1 MQLKRL
7 EAYGFKSF
15 ADKVDIEFDKGITAI
30 VGPNGSGKS
39 NITDAIKWVLGEQ
52 NVRNL
57 RGIKAEDII
66 FTGSASRK
74 PMGVAEVSLF
84 FDNDGTLPVDFQEV
98 VITRRLFRNGDS
110 EFYINKSRC
119 RLKDISNLFA
129 DTGLGHDGMG
139 IISQNRIDEVL
150 NARPEERRLFFEEA
164 AGITKYRN
172 RKRESLRKL
181 DDTDANLTRVSDIIG
196 EIENQMEP
204 LRLSAEKTEKYNALQ
219 GEYKQLQL
227 TGLYHRYL
235 KLKESISAQQLRLSE
250 SRDQEL
256 AADTSLKL
264 IQSRKEQLDSR
275 LLELER
281 QLTSL
286 ATERSSV
293 HDSVQESQK
302 EIRVLE
308 ERNTNSIYNIRRLAE
323 QRKSWEEDKAEAISE
338 IERLEKEKQAKQQEQ
353 QLAAEE
359 IEKLRAEAKKL
370 SASLEEAKARI
381 ASVEEQHK
389 LEGQEL
395 ITCRSKLQVMVHD
408 LEADSENRENRR
420 QRIDELTV
428 RASKLKVQQQELAD
442 EAEAENAEAE
452 KLAEEIKDN
461 QKIVRELKEQ
471 RWTFQR
477 KQDRL
482 NGEIQADKSRK
493 QVMEN
498 LQHSYEG
505 FGKAAKAVLT
515 AEADWRSGVSG
526 AVAELLEVPKQYVTA
541 IEVALGGA
549 LQNIVTE
556 DAETAKAAI
565 GYLKAARAGR
575 ATFLPLDNIAVRPNN
590 EKVEPDS
597 VGLIG
602 WADSI
607 VSIEPRYM
615 KIAQFLLG
623 RTLLVDNLDNGLAIA
638 RRHNQRLRIVTLQG
652 ELISPGG
659 ALAGGSHQSRE
670 SGFLNRNEEIRE
682 LSKRID
688 ESEKR
693 LAGLKAEYEQIGQ
706 KLAQLTLDYNTMYDK
721 QHKLELRKAQRELLA
736 DSTSDEL
743 TRLNKELEQL
753 VLMADEAESTFAE
766 LHNASVRMR
775 KYISELENKQQATEA
790 RLSEQK
796 ASYDELE
803 LDADDLSEHT
813 RELEIKETNLRNE
826 ALGAHNQILLHKQ
839 SLTRYDS
846 NIAENLRNEEELK
859 AKMGDSKEII
869 SAIQERITS
878 LQADYEAAD
887 KRHRE
892 TYDLRMQCLA
902 DSKQNDDDARE
913 ASRRLSE
920 IQHGIHQQEL
930 AISKVEYDIVQ
941 AEEDMLSQYGMV
953 PERIAEAVPDIP
965 EAELKQG
972 MSRIER
978 ELNSIGQVN
987 PNAPQEYADLKARH
1001 GFMAKQ
1007 ADDLVAAKDNILE
1020 ILREMDITMTK
1031 QFKEAFVK
1039 IDEYFQDIF
1048 VRLFGGGEARVQLT
1062 DKENILESGV
1072 DISVQLPEKKRQNLS
1087 ALSGGERALTVV
1099 ALLFAFLK
1107 YRPAPFSVLDEIDAP
1122 LDEANISRFGK
1133 FLGEYA
1139 ENTQFIIVT
1148 HRKGTMESADTMYGV
1163 TVEDSG
1169 VSKVLSVRISDADKV
1184 LANE

>member
-74 PMGVAEVSLF
+74 PMGVAEVSLV

-338 IERLEKEKQAKQQEQ
+338 IERLEKEKQVKQQEQ

-359 IEKLRAEAKKL
+359 IEKLRAEAKNL
-370 SASLEEAKARI
+370 SAILEEAKARI
-381 ASVEEQHK
+381 ASIEEQHK

-395 ITCRSKLQVMVHD
+395 ITCRSKLQVLVHD

-428 RASKLKVQQQELAD
+428 RASKLKIQQQELAD

-471 RWTFQR
+471 RWTLQR

-549 LQNIVTE
+549 LQNIVT
-556 DAETAKAAI
+556 
-565 GYLKAARAGR
+565 
-575 ATFLPLDNIAVRPNN
+575 
-590 EKVEPDS
+590 
-597 VGLIG
+597 
-602 WADSI
+602 
-607 VSIEPRYM
+607 
-615 KIAQFLLG
+615 
-623 RTLLVDNLDNGLAIA
+623 
-638 RRHNQRLRIVTLQG
+638 
-652 ELISPGG
+652 
-659 ALAGGSHQSRE
+659 
-670 SGFLNRNEEIRE
+670 
-682 LSKRID
+682 
-688 ESEKR
+688 
-693 LAGLKAEYEQIGQ
+693 
-706 KLAQLTLDYNTMYDK
+706 
-721 QHKLELRKAQRELLA
+721 
-736 DSTSDEL
+736 
-743 TRLNKELEQL
+743 
-753 VLMADEAESTFAE
+753 
-766 LHNASVRMR
+766 
-775 KYISELENKQQATEA
+775 
-790 RLSEQK
+790 
-796 ASYDELE
+796 
-803 LDADDLSEHT
+803 
-813 RELEIKETNLRNE
+813 
-826 ALGAHNQILLHKQ
+826 
-839 SLTRYDS
+839 
-846 NIAENLRNEEELK
+846 
-859 AKMGDSKEII
+859 
-869 SAIQERITS
+869 
-878 LQADYEAAD
+878 
-887 KRHRE
+887 
-892 TYDLRMQCLA
+892 
-902 DSKQNDDDARE
+902 
-913 ASRRLSE
+913 
-920 IQHGIHQQEL
+920 
-930 AISKVEYDIVQ
+930 
-941 AEEDMLSQYGMV
+941 
-953 PERIAEAVPDIP
+953 
-965 EAELKQG
+965 
-972 MSRIER
+972 
-978 ELNSIGQVN
+978 
-987 PNAPQEYADLKARH
+987 
-1001 GFMAKQ
+1001 
-1007 ADDLVAAKDNILE
+1007 
-1020 ILREMDITMTK
+1020 
-1031 QFKEAFVK
+1031 
-1039 IDEYFQDIF
+1039 
-1048 VRLFGGGEARVQLT
+1048 
-1062 DKENILESGV
+1062 
-1072 DISVQLPEKKRQNLS
+1072 
-1087 ALSGGERALTVV
+1087 
-1099 ALLFAFLK
+1099 
-1107 YRPAPFSVLDEIDAP
+1107 
-1122 LDEANISRFGK
+1122 
-1133 FLGEYA
+1133 
-1139 ENTQFIIVT
+1139 
-1148 HRKGTMESADTMYGV
+1148 
-1163 TVEDSG
+1163 
-1169 VSKVLSVRISDADKV
+1169 
-1184 LANE
+1184 